1 MKPPSAVPVSL
12 LGTDGHKPISRPQRR
27 YLENCQSGGH
37 IVKRIT
43 VWSGSHRNY
52 NPDNYSWD
60 LVGPQGTR
68 TQLKGWSKL
77 AVDSLVTR
85 GLLAPDPLDTHV
97 LRLTEAGAVMLAKT
111 DQEGRW
117 KEGE

>member
-1 MKPPSAVPVSL
+1 MNRDQS
-12 LGTDGHKPISRPQRR
+12 KPISRPQRK

-37 IVKRIT
+37 IARRT
-43 VWSGSHRNY
+43 TEWNGSHRNY

-68 TQLKGWSKL
+68 TQLKGWGKS
-77 AVDSLVTR
+77 AVDGLVTR

-97 LRLTEAGAVMLAKT
+97 LRLTEAGAAMLANT

-117 KEGE
+117 REIP